1 MHTHH
6 SRSLGAIN
14 RAPTMRVIQLLLAG
28 LLLAAIISACG
39 GSPQSQQGSS
49 QNKTQLDAAL
59 QQARQAGVPASVLAP
74 IVQKE
79 QQLSST
85 GAPFAWF
92 NDQPDTNYYT
102 SQANA
107 YHALLGQTQNLVTTA
122 TNQYS
127 TQAQNDVQSF
137 GQALSR
143 RQSQHIG
150 NLQHFATQYTTDQSL
165 LAAAHSAKDFLAV
178 STDANTNTQAL
189 GLMGLDFS
197 RLGTFKTTITQMQ
210 RANID
215 VTAMQG
221 QYQSDEQSFSSS
233 TSPTDFQNLNEL
245 IDAQY
250 QMAVVSSIGSLP
262 YVGSAKLGE
271 FKTQLGLLKLYGM
284 DPSSYQNLY
293 NADLTTMGKAKT
305 INDFLKVSNQINTDM
320 SSMHNDLIKGASN
333 YLIGALDRQANAW
346 GNAHLYH
353 DKFDGHNYILDSGYT
368 MNGIGYWLQRELS
381 WAYYPADF
389 QSVVNDDNTEL
400 YNFQLMQQDYTDTTP
415 YNKVHATDMELLQ
428 HNNLMH
434 GQVLV
439 VSMVEQAMRV
449 YQDGKLVNSFLVTM
463 GRVERPA
470 LPGIWTVQ
478 NRQSPTEFKSMD
490 PPSSPFWY
498 PPTPIHYAIL
508 YHWGGFFVHDLWWR
522 VNYGPGTQFPHYD
535 TGGDESFAGN
545 GSHGCINVQEQQA
558 AWLYAN
564 TNWSTMIA
572 VY

>member
-1 MHTHH
+1 MNTHRH
-6 SRSLGAIN
+6 GFSPL
-14 RAPTMRVIQLLLAG
+14 RVTQVLLAA
-28 LLLAAIISACG
+28 LLLAAIICACG
-39 GSPQSQQGSS
+39 GSPQSQQASS
-49 QNKTQLDAAL
+49 QNKAQLDSAL
-59 QQARQAGVPASVLAP
+59 QHAKQIGIPASVLAP

-79 QQLSST
+79 NKLSSSS
-85 GAPFAWF
+85 APFAWF
-92 NDQPDTNYYT
+92 NDQPATDYYT
-102 SQANA
+102 SQANS
-107 YHALLGQTQNLVTTA
+107 YHALLGQTQSLVADTTS
-122 TNQYS
+122 QYTS
-127 TQAQNDVQSF
+127 QAQNDMQSF

-143 RQSQHIG
+143 RQAQHIG
-150 NLQHFATQYTTDQSL
+150 NLQHFVTQYNTDQSL
-165 LAAAHSAKDFLAV
+165 LSAAQYPKDYLAV
-178 STDANTNTQAL
+178 SADANTNTQAL
-189 GLMGLDFS
+189 GYMGLDFS
-197 RLGTFKTTITQMQ
+197 RLGTFKNTITQMQ
-210 RANID
+210 QANID

-221 QYQSDEQSFSSS
+221 QYQSDQQSFSSS
-233 TSPTDFQNLNEL
+233 TTPTDFQNLNEL

-250 QMAVVSSIGSLP
+250 QIAVVSSIGSLP
-262 YVGSAKLGE
+262 YVGAAKLGE
-271 FKTQLGLLKLYGM
+271 FKAQLGLLKLYGM
-284 DPSSYQNLY
+284 DPSSYQKLY
-293 NADLTTMGKAKT
+293 NADLATMGKAKT
-305 INDFLKVSNQINTDM
+305 IHDFLKVSNQINTDM
-320 SSMHNDLIKGASN
+320 STMHNDLVQGASS

-508 YHWGGFFVHDLWWR
+508 YHWGGFFVHDAWWR
-522 VNYGPGTQFPHYD
+522 VNFGPGTQFPHYD

-564 TNWSTMIA
+564 TSWSTMIA